1 MNDHSNTRTGG
12 LMRTVQELRAVIR
25 LFASEHRRQAWQG
38 AAIAALTVLSGM
50 ALLGLSGWFITATAI
65 AGLNVALA
73 FAFDVFMP
81 SAGIRLL
88 AMGRT
93 GLRYAERLI
102 THDATL
108 SVLAS
113 LRVRLFKGWAQ
124 PQAARRLLARP
135 AQLLFRLTTDIDALD
150 SVYLRVMV
158 PMFAAVVAALATGIA
173 LAFIQPW
180 LGLAVTCWL
189 LISGLGIATAVAW
202 RARTIARLRYHALEA
217 LRARSIDL
225 ISGQGELLMHGQL
238 QVQCGKLQAAD
249 ARLAEADDALNHLE
263 SLSGMA
269 YSIAGAAM
277 LCGTLL
283 TVASLV
289 EKNGIGTPVAA
300 LALLLVLTATEPF
313 AALRRG
319 SLEWGRTLLAA
330 RRLSGRLEMPLGTRS
345 TPLPINGHY
354 AIHLDQVTAHPGD
367 MDGVQLPYLQRLSL
381 SVDAGER
388 VALIGHSGAGK
399 STLMAL
405 IAGELPVLAGQC
417 EVVPHTLLSQR
428 TELFQDS
435 VRDNLLLADPQADDA
450 LLWQALETAGLADVI
465 ASMPQGLNSRL
476 GEGGIG
482 LSGGQARRLALS
494 RLLLRQV
501 PLWVLDEP
509 TEGLDQHTANDV
521 LLKLRQIL
529 ATQENKRTVLIA
541 THVRREAELADRI
554 VRMHRGA
561 IVADVRRGDP
571 LFDGL
576 LASLRHDE

>member
-1 MNDHSNTRTGG
+1 MNDHSNARGG
-12 LMRTVQELRAVIR
+12 LMRTMQELRAVIR
-25 LFASEHRRQAWQG
+25 LFATEHRRQAWQG

-102 THDATL
+102 THDTTL

-180 LGLAVTCWL
+180 LGLAVACWL
-189 LISGLGIATAVAW
+189 LFSGLGIAIAIAW

-225 ISGQGELLMHGQL
+225 ISGQSELLMHGQL
-238 QVQCGKLQAAD
+238 QVQCDKLQAAD
-249 ARLAEADDALNHLE
+249 ARLAETDDALNHLE

-289 EKNGIGTPVAA
+289 EKNLIGTPVAA
-300 LALLLVLTATEPF
+300 LSLLLVLTATEPF

-330 RRLSGRLEMPLGTRS
+330 RRLSGRLEMPVS
-345 TPLPINGHY
+345 TLSRLLPVNGSH
-354 AIHLDQVTAHPGD
+354 AIHLDEVAAHPGD
-367 MDGVQLPYLQRLSL
+367 MDGFQLPYLQRLSL
-381 SVDAGER
+381 SVEAGER

-399 STLMAL
+399 SSLMAL

-450 LLWQALETAGLADVI
+450 TLWQALETAGLADVI
-465 ASMPQGLNSRL
+465 AAMPQGLNSRL

-482 LSGGQARRLALS
+482 LSGGQARRLAFA
-494 RLLLRQV
+494 RVLLRQV
-501 PLWVLDEP
+501 PLWLLDEP
-509 TEGLDQHTANDV
+509 TEGLDQQTANDV

-529 ATQENKRTVLIA
+529 ATQENKKTVLIA

-561 IVADVRRGDP
+561 IVADARRGDP
-571 LFDGL
+571 VFDGL
-576 LASLRHDE
+576 LASLRRDE